1 LWGVAHPAR
10 REAVHAVEVIGE
22 RKTEPHPRRE
32 VSDAVSHDVNRDES
46 ISPRSEVDVSDC
58 VA

>member
-1 LWGVAHPAR
+1 MM

-22 RKTEPHPRRE
+22 RKPEPHLRGE
-32 VSDAVSHDVNRDES
+32 VADTMTHDVNRHEPV
-46 ISPRSEVDVSDC
+46 IRRMEVDVSDC